1 MNNIVYPIFALIV
14 GIVSLVVVF
23 FIFTKNQKSH

>member
-1 MNNIVYPIFALIV
+1 MNSIVYPIFALIV